1 MLPVEGVAGRVTATA
16 TEAAAVTVAV
26 SVGADVPPIATA
38 AVTDTVGDGVAATVE
53 PRATAGEAETEA
65 VRAGAVVSPRARAA
79 AGLIVTG
86 PPGATTFLITRD
98 AGSGALLCGTY
109 GSMTQF
115 WFVPPGVMTV
125 KIGGGL
131 AATMNVCGSGSF
143 GSRRSNAT
151 LCLTTCPQLLKPGR
165 ATVRRGCPVKWIPGV
180 GVVASAIAG
189 DGLAVTT
196 GDGTSAPTTLDTCWR
211 VSSGGGCG
219 TCRTAALMLP
229 LPCKA
234 TTNLTTVGPES
245 ATGLGAEPSA
255 SAALGAVTAARDGV
269 SVLPDADA
277 TPTWTVA
284 VRAGVGVLP
293 TANAAAGVAI

>member
-1 MLPVEGVAGRVTATA
+1 
-16 TEAAAVTVAV
+16 
-26 SVGADVPPIATA
+26 
-38 AVTDTVGDGVAATVE
+38 
-53 PRATAGEAETEA
+53 
-65 VRAGAVVSPRARAA
+65 
-79 AGLIVTG
+79 
-86 PPGATTFLITRD
+86 
-98 AGSGALLCGTY
+98 
-109 GSMTQF
+109 
-115 WFVPPGVMTV
+115 
-125 KIGGGL
+125 
-131 AATMNVCGSGSF
+131 
-143 GSRRSNAT
+143 
-151 LCLTTCPQLLKPGR
+151 
-165 ATVRRGCPVKWIPGV
+165 VKWIPGV

-293 TANAAAGVAI
+293 TANAAAGVAIWPDVVVGVGADASASAADEPTTAVRVGVGLEPAASAAG